1 MVITVYS
8 AECMFCKWPLGQP
21 MAWQA
26 LTVRQTAIQKLLHLI
41 IIIFIIINIIIFLTI
56 NNIIIIIIIIN
67 IIIIIIII
75 ISIIN
80 IVMWITNSATIKAT
94 LFSGVPGD

>member
-1 MVITVYS
+1 MTVYS

-41 IIIFIIINIIIFLTI
+41 IIIFISINII
-56 NNIIIIIIIIN
+56 NIIIN
-67 IIIIIIII
+67 IIIIISRLS
-75 ISIIN
+75 SIDLKLRFIFKQEAALALYKDKLHLMTV
-80 IVMWITNSATIKAT
+80 IDQLAAHSK
-94 LFSGVPGD
+94 GG